1 MHCTLS
7 TYSTC
12 VISLNTLLLNLH
24 ELVVRS
30 AYALYALYGLYLCDL
45 TEYAVV
51 VVELEG
57 RNQLEEWDLQLENE
71 RM

>member
-1 MHCTLS
+1 M
-7 TYSTC
+7 
-12 VISLNTLLLNLH
+12 
-24 ELVVRS
+24 VRS